1 MANPIEKALRFGER
15 REEKRAQKYLEA
27 INLLAPL
34 FEDMTDEELKAQTEE
49 FKKRIA
55 GGEELDSLI
64 PETFAVAREASK
76 RVLGKC
82 PYDVQMLGG
91 IALHL
96 GQVAEMRT
104 GEGKAVTFD
113 TLIPTPEGAKPASE
127 IIIGDTIYA
136 GTGELTSVTGV
147 FPQGRQNV
155 YRVHFIDGRYIDCN
169 NEHLWEVVVAKRVT
183 ETVTTKVIAERLS
196 RREAVFIP
204 RAGKT
209 DALFRASE
217 DPTAGLSKADGF
229 VYVGSSDKPLDSLV
243 EPLEG
248 SLEGVEATRG
258 AVDVF
263 NALRQAGGV
272 IATADAKDS
281 SVRHYQ
287 VNIDVARPVLEDAG
301 FTLQELLAQT
311 VDPHIPVTADKPLGS
326 EKQIRSLI
334 NSVVTVSLPEANSYI
349 ASAWSE
355 LDAETIAWHARA
367 LGWGAIVRPA
377 ADEFG
382 WAVDINRKPK
392 PNVQVIAV
400 EDMGYEEEQVCFTV
414 SHPSHLFLAGDHV
427 VTHNTLTAVA
437 PMYLNALTGKGA
449 HLVTTN
455 DYLARE
461 QEAQMGR
468 VYSFLGMTHGA
479 IQESMEPAERKD
491 IYDRDIVYG
500 TNNQFGFDYLRD
512 NIAKTPEERVQRE
525 LNFVIIDELDS
536 ILIDEAGTP
545 LIISAPAKDVA
556 EAEKW
561 FEASAHI
568 VESME
573 PDVHY
578 EFDKKKRTAQFLEE
592 GYNYVEDVWGTTDKA
607 LFGTHSELLTFL
619 RASLQAKALYDY
631 DKDYIVRGSE
641 VMIVDEHTGRAME
654 GRRFS
659 NGLHQALEAKERIRG
674 NFQVAIQPENPTV
687 ATITL
692 QNFFRL
698 YDKMSGMTGTAE
710 SEAAELADTYELTV
724 RVIPP
729 NKPLARVDLPD
740 AIYVSENAK
749 FKAVI
754 TEIKELHDSADGTYI
769 TQDGEERP
777 LVQPILIGTTSVAA
791 SEKLSRLLSEAGIR
805 HNVLNARHEEQE
817 AHIIAQAGRLGAVTV
832 STNMAGRGTDIL
844 LGGNADMIVEEQLTI
859 MGLTP
864 QYTPAEYENQRKL
877 LQPIADA
884 KVEEEAELVRELG
897 GLYVIGTTRH
907 DSRRIDNQL
916 IGRSGRQGDP
926 GKSKFFLSLDD
937 EILRFYG
944 ASNLARVARAM
955 AKDPDTPVTGKL
967 LTKAIESAQASIDG
981 RHREARKNTLQYDD
995 VLTEQRKT
1003 TYGERVKILTG
1014 DPDFI
1019 LDQASW
1025 FIEQSVSNTVGD
1037 WLDEQGK
1044 HADDWNLNKLWRHL
1058 KDELQWSPTI
1068 APKDLEEEY
1077 PSATELTR
1085 DAIVYELTSAAE
1097 QQWLRMVELDK
1108 AHATMYARAAALS
1121 AIDDEWVAH
1130 LADLEYL
1137 KEGIGLRSYAQKDPK
1152 IEYKLESGDM
1162 YNQMNRVFVKRS
1174 FTRTILGTQH

>member
-15 REEKRAQKYLEA
+15 REEKRAQNYLGA
-27 INLLAPL
+27 INLLEPV
-34 FEDMTDEELKAQTEE
+34 FEEMTDEELKAQTDE
-49 FKKRIA
+49 FKKRLTD
-55 GGEELDSLI
+55 GEELDSLI

-76 RVLGKC
+76 RVLGKR

-104 GEGKAVTFD
+104 GEGKAVTVD
-113 TLIPTPEGAKPASE
+113 TLIPTPEGAKPALE
-127 IIIGDTIYA
+127 IIIGDTIYT
-136 GTGELTSVTGV
+136 GTGELTNVTGV

-155 YRVHFIDGRYIDCN
+155 YRVHFIDGRHIDCN
-169 NEHLWEVVVAKRVT
+169 NEHLWEVVVTKRVT
-183 ETVTTKVIAERLS
+183 ETVTTKVISERLS
-196 RREAVFIP
+196 RGETVFIP

-209 DALFRASE
+209 HALF
-217 DPTAGLSKADGF
+217 PVSKHPVSDLYSGDWF
-229 VYVGSSDKPLDSLV
+229 VYVGSSDKPLGCLSEL
-243 EPLEG
+243 LEG
-248 SLEGVEATRG
+248 KEDPEGVAERAVEA
-258 AVDVF
+258 F
-263 NALRQAGGV
+263 KALRRKGAIV
-272 IATADAKDS
+272 APHDS
-281 SVRHYQ
+281 SDNATRHYQ
-287 VNIDVARPVLEDAG
+287 INIEEARPVLEEANL
-301 FTLQELLAQT
+301 TLQELLTYT
-311 VDPHIPVTADKPLGS
+311 VDPHIPATADKPLGS
-326 EKQIRSLI
+326 EKQIRALI
-334 NSVVTVSLPEANSYI
+334 KNTVTTSLPEAHGYI

-367 LGWGAIVRPA
+367 LGWEAVVRPA
-377 ADEFG
+377 DNEFG
-382 WAVDINRKPK
+382 WAVDINRKPN
-392 PNVQVIAV
+392 PHVQVIAV
-400 EDMGYEEEQVCFTV
+400 EDMGYEEEQVCFAV

-491 IYDRDIVYG
+491 IYARDIVYG

-561 FEASAHI
+561 FEASAHL
-568 VESME
+568 VENMV
-573 PDVHY
+573 PGVHY

-592 GYNYVEDVWGTTDKA
+592 GYNYIEDIWGTTDKA

-619 RASLQAKALYDY
+619 RASLQAKALYEY

-674 NFQVAIQPENPTV
+674 KFEVAIQPENPTV

-844 LGGNADMIVEEQLTI
+844 LGGNADMIVEEQLAI

-864 QYTPAEYENQRKL
+864 QYTPVEYENQRKL

-884 KVEEEAELVRELG
+884 KAEEEAELVRELG

-916 IGRSGRQGDP
+916 IGRAGRQGDP
-926 GKSKFFLSLDD
+926 GRSKFFLSLDD

-955 AKDPDTPVTGKL
+955 SKDPDTPVTGKL

-1003 TYGERVKILTG
+1003 TYSERAKILTG
-1014 DPDFI
+1014 DTDFI

-1068 APKDLEEEY
+1068 SPEDLEEEY

-1108 AHATMYARAAALS
+1108 AHAAMYARAAALS

-1152 IEYKLESGDM
+1152 IEYKLESGAM

-1174 FTRTILGTQH
+1174 FTRSILGTRH